1 MKILIISPFNR
12 DVYNKG
18 AGKVTEYNL
27 IKGLTEVGN
36 EVHIVCFTKDEKIL
50 PDNLHI
56 HRFKLPFNNFRSN
69 IKTLN
74 RIHTKVL
81 YFLFIVLATYKA
93 LEVTRKTKADIIYGF
108 AGSGAATAYLI
119 AKIKNIPNITRL
131 YGVMILYSFIHRR
144 FQLLLRFDEVL
155 GFKIPCKYLIITN
168 DGTKGDEV
176 AKSLGVPAERIK
188 FWMNGV
194 DDMYIPNF
202 GVEKFRESIGIPRDK
217 KIVLAVSRLV
227 TWKGVDGLINAIPSI
242 VSQYKGIIFLIVGGG
257 PEREHLE
264 NLSNELNV
272 KDYVKFV
279 GGVPHDEVKYYMNGA
294 DIFVSLCNRLSN
306 VGNSLLEAMRCG
318 RCIVTLN
325 TGATGEII
333 KNNETGILLD
343 VNNINKLPEVIIKL
357 LKDEKLREKLG
368 MNARK
373 YASEHFQTWDERINR
388 EIKLVENVYKT
399 NENG

>member
-1 MKILIISPFNR
+1 MNILIISPLGIW
-12 DVYNKG
+12 YKKG
-18 AGKVTEYNL
+18 GGTPTKYKL
-27 IKGLTEVGN
+27 IKGFIDAGHEIHLLCPLE
-36 EVHIVCFTKDEKIL
+36 KDKDSSIN
-50 PDNLHI
+50 NLHI
-56 HRFKLPFNNFRSN
+56 HEFRLPLSNFRSN

-74 RIHTKVL
+74 RIHTKIS
-81 YFLFIVLATYKA
+81 YFLFILLATNKA
-93 LEVTRKTKADIIYGF
+93 LKVTRKTRPDIIYGF
-108 AGSGAATAYLI
+108 AGSGAVTAYLI
-119 AKIKNIPNITRL
+119 AKIRNIPNITRL
-131 YGVMILYSFIHRR
+131 YGAMMLYSFIHRR

-202 GVEKFRESIGIPRDK
+202 GVEKFKESIGIPRDK

-227 TWKGVDGLINAIPSI
+227 TWKGVDGLINAIPSV
-242 VSQYKGIIFLIVGGG
+242 VSQYKDVIFLIVGDG

-264 NLSNELNV
+264 NLTNELNV
-272 KDYVKFV
+272 KDYVKFA
-279 GGVPHDEVKYYMNGA
+279 GAIPHDEVKYYMNSA
-294 DIFVSLCNRLSN
+294 DIFVSLCNPLSN

-333 KNNETGILLD
+333 KNKETGILLD
-343 VNNINKLPEVIIKL
+343 VNNINKLPDVIIKL

-373 YASEHFQTWDERINR
+373 YASEHFQTWDERIKM
-388 EIKLVENVYKT
+388 EIKLIEDIHR
-399 NENG
+399 GRP